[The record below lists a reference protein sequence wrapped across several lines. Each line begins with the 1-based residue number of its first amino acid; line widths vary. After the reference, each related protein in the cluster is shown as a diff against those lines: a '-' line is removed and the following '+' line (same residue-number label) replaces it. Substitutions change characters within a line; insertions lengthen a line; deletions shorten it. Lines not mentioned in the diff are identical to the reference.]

1 MSATPVTI
9 LQLTPE
15 QQAVVMGQ
23 KAFLANITEQTW
35 MAHRTYGTFQIPG
48 RKDDEKYSL
57 TEISPRTGSID
68 LGDKRKLDFPI
79 SAREIADD
87 LSREINSDAGDAS
100 YFGVFVCAGEVPTEA
115 ELDRARHRLE
125 EFYKKQVFIADQEWE
140 RTHNYMVIT
149 DVQRRAARGL
159 GLEKE
164 WSYEPKPLVDCPA
177 CGEKVKP
184 GVAVCRACG
193 AILDRAKALQFGLL
207 PAEAG
212 PAVPSLAGPTVP
224 MSGDPTLSGRSVV
237 PEASTTADAG
247 LKPGPTGAKRAK

>member
-1 MSATPVTI
+1 MNDGRTI
-9 LQLTPE
+9 I
-15 QQAVVMGQ
+15 
-23 KAFLANITEQTW
+23 ANITEQQW
-35 MAHRTYGTFQIPG
+35 ILHRTYGTFLVAPARQQQSGQQAYGITAVAA
-48 RKDDEKYSL
+48 RKG
-57 TEISPRTGSID
+57 TID
-68 LGDKRKLDFPI
+68 LGDKRVLDFPI
-79 SAREIADD
+79 TASEIAAD
-87 LSREINSDAGDAS
+87 LVREINSDGGEAS
-100 YFGVFVCAGEVPTEA
+100 FFGVFVCAGAEPTPA
-115 ELDRARHRLE
+115 ELDQARGKLE

-212 PAVPSLAGPTVP
+212 PSTPPLAGPPVP
-224 MSGDPTLSGRSVV
+224 VSGDPTLSGRSVV

-247 LKPGPTGAKRAK
+247 LKPGATGAKRAK